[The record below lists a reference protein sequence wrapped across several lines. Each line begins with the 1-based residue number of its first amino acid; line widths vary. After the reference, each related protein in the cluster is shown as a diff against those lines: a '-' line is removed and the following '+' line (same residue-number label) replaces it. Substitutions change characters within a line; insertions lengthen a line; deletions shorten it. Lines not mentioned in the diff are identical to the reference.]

1 MLGNDNS
8 FCKSQSINCGKMKVT
23 HWSLITLLVIGCSSP
38 KNQDDM
44 KDTTSQPSLN
54 EQTVTLTNSTGLK
67 ATITPYG
74 GKVISLYVPDK
85 DGNLADVV
93 LGYDSASQYPAGNPY
108 FGALIGRYGNRIGK
122 GQFSID
128 GSAYQLATNN
138 GANALHGGP
147 GGFHNVL
154 WTVAEATPNS
164 ITLTYISADG
174 EEGYPGTLTAK
185 VVYTLTDTN
194 ELTID
199 YEATTDKTTVVNLT
213 HHSFF
218 NLAGEGVGDI
228 LNHELQIVADAFT
241 PVDEGLIPTGELK
254 PVAGTAF
261 DFNKPTAIGARID
274 QQDAQLKYG
283 KGYDHNWVLKREGT
297 GLSLAAV
304 VTEPTTGRVMEV
316 WTTEPGL
323 QFYSGNFLNG
333 TEGGKAGKQY
343 QFRTGFCLEAQH
355 FPDSPNKPEF
365 PSTVLRPGQT
375 YNQKTVY
382 RFSAK

>member
-1 MLGNDNS
+1 
-8 FCKSQSINCGKMKVT
+8 MKKF
-23 HWSLITLLVIGCSSP
+23 LIGMGVLVAAGCSAP
-38 KNQDDM
+38 KKQDVM
-44 KDTTSQPSLN
+44 EDTTSHPSLN
-54 EQTVTLTNSTGLK
+54 EQTVTLINANRLK

-74 GKVISLYVPDK
+74 GKVISLWVPDK
-85 DGNLADVV
+85 NGNLGDIV

-122 GQFSID
+122 GQFTLD
-128 GSAYQLATNN
+128 GTTYQLDTNN

-147 GGFHNVL
+147 GGFHNVM
-154 WTVAEATPNS
+154 WDVVEVKSNS
-164 ITLTYISADG
+164 IVLAYTSPDG
-174 EEGYPGTLTAK
+174 EEGYPGTLQAK
-185 VVYTLTDTN
+185 VSYTLTDNN
-194 ELTID
+194 ELTIE
-199 YEATTDKTTVVNLT
+199 YEATTDQPTIVNLT

-218 NLAGEGVGDI
+218 NLGGEGVGDI
-228 LNHELQIVADAFT
+228 LNHELQIIADKFT

-254 PVAGTAF
+254 PVAGTPF
-261 DFNKPTAIGARID
+261 DFNKPTAIGARIEAD
-274 QQDAQLKYG
+274 DIQLKYG

-304 VTEPTTGRVMEV
+304 ASEPTTGRVMEV

-365 PSTVLRPGQT
+365 PSTLLRPGQI
-375 YNQKTVY
+375 YLQKTVY
-382 RFSAK
+382 KFSVK